1 MLDRLFANPAIIF
14 ASFLVFVILL
24 GTYLV
29 NRERAE
35 IKRRQGPKRFRPD
48 WGRTRAGDYR
58 KKPGYKRR
66 TGGGFRPQWP
76 DRKGGDKPPV
86 DSE

>member
-1 MLDRLFANPAIIF
+1 MLDRLFANPAVLVG
-14 ASFLVFVILL
+14 SFLLLVILV
-24 GTYLV
+24 GTYLL

-35 IKRRQGPKRFRPD
+35 IKRRKGPKRFRPD
-48 WGRTRAGDYR
+48 WSRTRAGDYR
-58 KKPGYKRR
+58 RKPGYKRR

-76 DRKGGDKPPV
+76 DRKGNDKSQV